1 VKKLA
6 VAVLLVALG
15 RLASPSAVPV
25 YDGIGAPDEPYKYVG
40 GPRPPAASVSTTV
53 PVKEALSAPLQVR
66 SAEQGPQV
74 LLDLAAGAF
83 SATSATLT
91 VTATPLKA
99 DGTPVPQGTIDGNAY
114 RITATPGAR
123 LQPER
128 AQGFL
133 FLRAAVMTKPDPVVV
148 HRSGDGDSWQRVKT
162 VRAGRDIL
170 STPFLAVG
178 DYAVVRLPGS
188 TPLSQGGGGLSGV
201 RLVLLAGGVLVL
213 VLLTVL
219 VLRRSRPEEDE

>member
-1 VKKLA
+1 MRKLA

-15 RLASPSAVPV
+15 RLASPAAVPV

-40 GPRPPAASVSTTV
+40 GQRPPAASVSTTV
-53 PVKEALSAPLQVR
+53 AVRAGSSSPVQVR

-83 SATSATLT
+83 AATSPTLT
-91 VTATPLKA
+91 VTSTPLKA
-99 DGTPVPQGTIDGNAY
+99 DGTAVPQGTIDGNVY

-148 HRSGDGDSWQRVKT
+148 YRDTDRDPWEKVKT

-170 STPFLAVG
+170 STPFLALG

-188 TPLSQGGGGLSGV
+188 EPQSQAGGLSGA
-201 RLVLLAGGVLVL
+201 RLALLIGGVLVL
-213 VLLTVL
+213 VVLTVL
-219 VLRRSRPEEDE
+219 VLRRSRPEEEE